1 MPWTRHSSPGAGTA
15 WVCAGSLVLLSWTL
29 LSMQGLL
36 ALLLVVTAATGQ
48 VPPLP
53 PLPWGCSN
61 TSAALP
67 VSLGSSTQ
75 GG

>member
-1 MPWTRHSSPGAGTA
+1 MPWTRHCSPKAP
-15 WVCAGSLVLLSWTL
+15 LPWTL
-29 LSMQGLL
+29 LSVQGLL
-36 ALLLVVTAATGQ
+36 ALLLMVMAATGQ

-53 PLPWGCSN
+53 WGRSN